1 MQTTRSEMTLA
12 CYAESKPQIRP
23 GRNSRSRC
31 RIRAPMKTWRRQ
43 FCLCLFVNFLVRAT
57 SRHGLS
63 LVVIEQENEPTGPK
77 TQEPWFKSLW
87 SKEVILFH

>member
-1 MQTTRSEMTLA
+1 
-12 CYAESKPQIRP
+12 
-23 GRNSRSRC
+23 
-31 RIRAPMKTWRRQ
+31 MKTWRRQ
-43 FCLCLFVNFLVRAT
+43 FCLCLFVNVSVRAT

-77 TQEPWFKSLW
+77 TQDQEPCFKSLC